1 MEAALQEL
9 IDRIAPTQVDAYHF
23 HAPAID
29 PGWGRLYGGEVLAQA
44 AAAADL
50 TVPQGRWLHSLHGYF
65 LRPGKPG
72 VLIDLEVD
80 PIRDGRSFTTRR
92 VVARQDGEAIFSLS
106 ASFQAPEE
114 GLDHADSMPQVQ
126 GPDGLDP
133 RAVFSRKLLD
143 TVPDKLKER
152 LQKPP
157 AIEIRQVN
165 PYDPTEP
172 VVSEPRRQVWYRA
185 VGTLPDDPVV
195 HHRLLAWA
203 SDSHLL
209 TTATQPHGV
218 SWLTPGL
225 QVASIDHALWIHR
238 PFRMDEWL
246 LYDVESSSL
255 SSSRGWV
262 RGRFF
267 TQDGRLVAT
276 AVQEGLIRDR
286 RT

>member
-9 IDRIAPTQVDAYHF
+9 VDLLHPTQLDEFQFQAR
-23 HAPAID
+23 AID
-29 PGWGRLYGGEVLAQA
+29 PGWGRLYGGQVFAQA

-50 TVPQGRWLHSLHGYF
+50 TVPEGRWLHSVHAYF
-65 LRPGKPG
+65 LRAGKTDVP
-72 VLIDLEVD
+72 IDLEVD

-92 VVARQDGEAIFSLS
+92 VVARQNGKAILNLS
-106 ASFQAPEE
+106 ASFQAVEDGLEHADEMPETHGPE
-114 GLDHADSMPQVQ
+114 GLASR
-126 GPDGLDP
+126 G
-133 RAVFSRKLLD
+133 AITRKLMETGSEALKARLSKP
-143 TVPDKLKER
+143 VP
-152 LQKPP
+152 
-157 AIEIRQVN
+157 IEIRQVT
-165 PYDPTEP
+165 PYDPVDP
-172 VVSEPRRQVWYRA
+172 QVSPPRRQVWYKA
-185 VGTLPDDPVV
+185 VDRLPDDPVV
-195 HHRLLAWA
+195 HRRLLTWA

-262 RGRFF
+262 RGRYF
-267 TQDGRLVAT
+267 TQSGELVAT

-286 RT
+286 R

>member
-1 MEAALQEL
+1 MRRLSILVGAGSTAARCWPRLPPRL
-9 IDRIAPTQVDAYHF
+9 ISPFLRDA
-23 HAPAID
+23 
-29 PGWGRLYGGEVLAQA
+29 G
-44 AAAADL
+44 
-50 TVPQGRWLHSLHGYF
+50 